1 MYEIFKNV
9 LNNRNYE
16 LVDILNKI
24 DEFYVQDSLT
34 KEQKEE
40 LEEEARKNANPVNSY
55 ADFQTQIDNLAEKI
69 KELQVT
75 VNANAQGMSAIKE
88 VVEKLG
94 GVITPPEEQ
103 PAEDEYP
110 EYVQPTGAYDAYH
123 IGDKITFEGKHYEC
137 IKDNC
142 VWDPKAYKDGW
153 KEIKESE

>member
-55 ADFQTQIDNLAEKI
+55 ADLQTQIDNLAQQI
-69 KELQVT
+69 KLLKET
-75 VNANAQGMSAIKE
+75 VEANAQGTSALKDA
-88 VVEKLG
+88 VEKLG
-94 GVITPPEEQ
+94 GTVTTPTVQPEE
-103 PAEDEYP
+103 EYP
-110 EYVQPTGAYDAYH
+110 EYKQPTGAHDAYKV
-123 IGDKITFEGKHYEC
+123 GDKITYNGKHYEC
-137 IKDNC
+137 IYNGC
-142 VWDPKAYKDGW
+142 VWTPDTYPAGW
-153 KEIKESE
+153 KLIEKE